1 MSILINAGVK
11 PVGLRVTYVF
21 SYFSVH
27 KRKVHGIGKPMDEVT
42 PRGPNLKLRKRYQ
55 QLQNQEEEFD
65 KLTTTT
71 PKRKRRKIEVEDD
84 TDEEN
89 EINNEGLEDLDMT
102 AEDSGTKTIQVGD
115 KNFTFSFA

>member
-1 MSILINAGVK
+1 
-11 PVGLRVTYVF
+11 
-21 SYFSVH
+21 
-27 KRKVHGIGKPMDEVT
+27 MDEVT

-71 PKRKRRKIEVEDD
+71 PKRKRRKIVEDD

-89 EINNEGLEDLDMT
+89 DMENEGLEDLDMS
-102 AEDSGTKTIQVGD
+102 AEE
-115 KNFTFSFA
+115 

>member
-1 MSILINAGVK
+1 
-11 PVGLRVTYVF
+11 
-21 SYFSVH
+21 
-27 KRKVHGIGKPMDEVT
+27 MDEVT

-102 AEDSGTKTIQVGD
+102 AEGSGTKTIQVGD